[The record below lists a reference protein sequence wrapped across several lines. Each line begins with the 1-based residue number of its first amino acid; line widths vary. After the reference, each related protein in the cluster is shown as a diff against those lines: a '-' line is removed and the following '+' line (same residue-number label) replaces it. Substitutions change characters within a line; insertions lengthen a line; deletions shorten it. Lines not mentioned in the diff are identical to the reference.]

1 MDNKLEDPVMTMAS
15 NTSSAGTSKNSAE
28 IKLSKRSIHGK
39 KVANLRRTGIMP
51 VHLYGGDSESLSLQ
65 GDSAEL
71 NKLLPR
77 IGMNI
82 PVSVIVDDD
91 NSKQICFVREVQR
104 HPLTENILHVDFLRV
119 DVKSKITASVPIEI
133 LGDSP
138 AVRLL
143 GGTVIQNMQGITV
156 EALPLNVPELISID
170 ISSLEDFETAI
181 HISDI
186 SVGDDVTIVNP
197 SDALVVRVSP
207 PRVEVEEVSDEAAE
221 GDMDETEAAADGT
234 DPAQENEQE
243 G

>member
-39 KVANLRRTGIMP
+39 KVANLRSTGIMP

>member
-1 MDNKLEDPVMTMAS
+1 
-15 NTSSAGTSKNSAE
+15 
-28 IKLSKRSIHGK
+28 
-39 KVANLRRTGIMP
+39 MP